1 MTSPMALVRLF
12 TLSAAMLSLVGTVR
26 GEVSFT
32 RDIRPLLSD
41 RCFHCHGPD
50 EQTRSTELRL
60 DRRDSVLSD
69 LGGYRAVVPGDVAA
83 SELITRITSDDP
95 DLRMPPPDS
104 NRSLSAAEIETLR
117 QWVEQGA
124 EWEGHWSFIPPER
137 AVPPQ
142 VSRPGWTENPID
154 VFVLKRMEE
163 AGLTPSIEAP
173 RETLIRRVS
182 LDQTGLPPT
191 PAEVQAFLADDS
203 PDAYERL
210 VDRLFA
216 SARYGEHMATP
227 WLDAARYADSNGYQG
242 ERTRSMWPWRDWV
255 VRALNDNMPFDQFT
269 IEQIAGDLLPEA
281 TRDQLV
287 ATGFHRNHML
297 NGEGGRIAEESRVDY
312 VIDRVN
318 TTATTWLGLT
328 LACSQCHDHKYDPLS
343 QKDYFRLYAYFNSI
357 AETGRVD
364 AGGNA
369 RPVLELPTPEQEQR
383 EQQLRTELAA
393 RQTELREA
401 QGQPQR
407 KQWEERLREQLARER
422 DAPYWHLAL
431 PVEYRSGHGQTMEL
445 LPDGSV
451 FVSGVNPETD
461 TYSLVLPVE
470 LEQVTGLRLEAMTHE
485 SFTNGGLARS
495 NSGNFVL
502 TEIDVRV
509 RNASEPADRAQPV
522 AIAKAEA
529 DFEQGGHPVQQA
541 LDGNETSGWAVYNP
555 GDMKHDRTAVFTF
568 ADPVAAGQGT
578 TLDIRLEHL
587 SPHHHHNLGRFRLSL
602 TSRPEP
608 SLKADAG
615 IPAEVIAALK
625 APADQRTDEQAK
637 RLDEEFRRTDPG
649 VVAAQAAV
657 EKARKTLDGHRG
669 AYLKT
674 MVMQDRKE
682 PRKTYPLIG
691 GVWDNPDTTQPL
703 QPGIPEVL
711 PPLPGEAP
719 KNRLALAR
727 WLVRRDNP
735 LTARVTVN
743 RYWQHFFGTGLV
755 KTAEDFGTQGEPPS
769 HPDLLDWLAVEFM
782 ESGWDVKQ
790 LQKRIVMSAMY
801 RQSSEVTEERL
812 QKDPL
817 NRLLSRAPRYRL
829 TAQAIRDQALYL
841 AGLLVEQV
849 GGPPVKPYQP
859 GGVWLD
865 LTLGKIKYEQDHGE
879 KLYRRSLY
887 TFWRRSVAPTMLFDV
902 PARQTCV
909 VQQSR
914 TNTPLHAL
922 TLMNDITYV
931 EASRRMAG
939 RVIREG
945 GTTAGDRLVYAFR
958 LATAR
963 YPTDDER
970 AALIRLY
977 ETMQQRYEGNEA
989 AAEELLA
996 VGESPRPDGIDVTR
1010 LAAMTAVM
1018 NVILNLDETIT
1029 RE

>member
-1 MTSPMALVRLF
+1 MPIVRFPILCVV
-12 TLSAAMLSLVGTVR
+12 LLSLAGPAAA
-26 GEVSFT
+26 EVTFT
-32 RDIRPLLSD
+32 RDVRPLLSD

-50 EQTRSTELRL
+50 EEARSTELRL
-60 DRRDSVLSD
+60 DRRESVFSD
-69 LGGYRAVVPGDVAA
+69 LGGYHAVVPGDVEA
-83 SELITRITSDDP
+83 SELIERITSDDP

-104 NRSLSAAEIETLR
+104 NRSLSAAEVETLR

-124 EWEGHWSFIPPER
+124 DWEEHWSFVPPSRPVPPEVTR
-137 AVPPQ
+137 
-142 VSRPGWTENPID
+142 RGWTDNPID
-154 VFVLKRMEE
+154 AFVLKRMKE
-163 AGLTPSIEAP
+163 AGLTPSPEAA
-173 RETLIRRVS
+173 RETLIRRLS
-182 LDQTGLPPT
+182 LDLTGLPPT
-191 PAEVQAFLADDS
+191 PAEVDAFLADES

-210 VDRLFA
+210 VDRLFS

-242 ERTRSMWPWRDWV
+242 ERTRTMWPWRDWV
-255 VRALNDNMPFDQFT
+255 VQALNDNMPFDQFT

-343 QKDYFRLYAYFNSI
+343 QKEYYRLYAYFNSI
-357 AETGRVD
+357 DETGRVD

-369 RPVLELPTPEQEQR
+369 RPVLELPTPEQERR
-383 EQQLRTELAA
+383 EQQLRKELAA
-393 RQTELREA
+393 RQAELREA
-401 QGQPQR
+401 HGQPQR
-407 KQWEERLREQLARER
+407 EQWEERLREQLAKQQER
-422 DAPYWHLAL
+422 PYWQLAL
-431 PVEYRSGHGQTMEL
+431 PVEYRSANGQTMEL

-451 FVSGVNPETD
+451 FVSGANPEKD

-470 LEQVTGLRLEAMTHE
+470 LEQLTGLRLEALTHE
-485 SFTNGGLARS
+485 SFTDGGLARS

-509 RNASEPADRAQPV
+509 RKASEPADEAKRI
-522 AIAKAEA
+522 AIASAQA
-529 DFEQGGHPVQQA
+529 DFEQGGHQVQKA
-541 LDGNETSGWAVYNP
+541 FDGDGGSGWAVYKP

-568 ADPVAAGQGT
+568 AEPVAAGQGT
-578 TLDIRLEHL
+578 ILDIRLEHQ
-587 SPHHHHNLGRFRLSL
+587 SPHRHHNLGRFRLSL
-602 TSRPEP
+602 TSRPDP
-608 SLKADAG
+608 SLNADG
-615 IPAEVIAALK
+615 GTPVDVVRALET
-625 APADQRTDEQAK
+625 PTDQRTEDQKK
-637 RLDEEFRRTDPG
+637 RLDEEFRKSDPG
-649 VVAAQAAV
+649 FVAAQAAV
-657 EKARKTLDGHRG
+657 EKARKALDSHRG
-669 AYLKT
+669 SYLKT

-682 PRKTYPLIG
+682 PRETYPLIR
-691 GVWDNPDTTQPL
+691 GVWDNPDKSQPL
-703 QPGIPEVL
+703 QPGVPEVL
-711 PPLPGEAP
+711 PALPEDAP
-719 KNRLALAR
+719 TNRLALAR

-769 HPDLLDWLAVEFM
+769 HPELLDWLAVEFM
-782 ESGWDVKQ
+782 ESGWDVKR
-790 LQKRIVMSAMY
+790 LQKRIVMSATY
-801 RQSSEVTEERL
+801 RQSSEVTEDRM

-841 AGLLVEQV
+841 SGLLVERV
-849 GGPPVKPYQP
+849 GGPPVRPYQP

-865 LTLGKIKYEQDHGE
+865 LTLGKIKYEQDQGE

-931 EASRRMAG
+931 EASRKMAE

-945 GTTAGDRLVYAFR
+945 GESDADRLVYAFR

-963 YPTDDER
+963 YPTDDEQ
-970 AALIRLY
+970 AALVRLH
-977 ETMQQRYEGNEA
+977 EKMRERYEGNGA
-989 AAEELLA
+989 AAEELLS
-996 VGESPRPDGIDVTR
+996 VGESPRPEAMDVTE
-1010 LAAMTAVM
+1010 LAAMAAVM
-1018 NVILNLDETIT
+1018 NVILNLDEVIT